1 MFESAKLSTDSDK
14 AQFWNSQRLKVKNF
28 ELRLTY
34 LERLYFTELLAVQ
47 GVASCIALSMPW
59 RSSEGAGSG
68 QLSRLFSTQLI
79 MASTFLQYQVSISN
93 QNRETLEFSF
103 CLLPAIFL
111 LEDIKV
117 HLVWISPSIIRWEHL
132 RDGSFDTS
140 HQFILVSW
148 HTLYSL
154 LRYKYWNIFNIKYF
168 TWFAIYSVSAN
179 ISYAFKYLI
188 QIENLLQH
196 CCYILNF
203 DHFYWIDFYPNHPR
217 RLFKSTETLD
227 KSTHMLF
234 CHHLYGKHIEWH
246 CPPWTRLHWDPI
258 CFPLANTGQTL
269 TGSLQDIL

>member
-103 CLLPAIFL
+103 CFITCNFLVGRHKSASGLDFSFYNKVRTSQGRIFWH
-111 LEDIKV
+111 IASV
-117 HLVWISPSIIRWEHL
+117 HL
-132 RDGSFDTS
+132 G
-140 HQFILVSW
+140 
-148 HTLYSL
+148 
-154 LRYKYWNIFNIKYF
+154 
-168 TWFAIYSVSAN
+168 
-179 ISYAFKYLI
+179 
-188 QIENLLQH
+188 
-196 CCYILNF
+196 
-203 DHFYWIDFYPNHPR
+203 
-217 RLFKSTETLD
+217 
-227 KSTHMLF
+227 
-234 CHHLYGKHIEWH
+234 
-246 CPPWTRLHWDPI
+246 
-258 CFPLANTGQTL
+258 
-269 TGSLQDIL
+269 